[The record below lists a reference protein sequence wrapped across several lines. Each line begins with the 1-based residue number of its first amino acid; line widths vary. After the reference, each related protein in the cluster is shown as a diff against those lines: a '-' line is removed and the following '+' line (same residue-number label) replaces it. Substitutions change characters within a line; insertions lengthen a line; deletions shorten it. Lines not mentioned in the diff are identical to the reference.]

1 MKNTKLQWNMV
12 EAYSKMTFHRS
23 QFACNLQP
31 TKKKST
37 VTKIGVIFVV
47 VIVFKFNN
55 KTVKYS
61 CTVFFVHIFTAIYSF
76 LFFIVIFSFIFVIH
90 KTTQSKKKT
99 RNKNS

>member
-1 MKNTKLQWNMV
+1 MV
-12 EAYSKMTFHRS
+12 EAHSKMTFHRS

-61 CTVFFVHIFTAIYSF
+61 CTYSFFFFNIFAAIYSF
-76 LFFIVIFSFIFVIH
+76 LLFIVIFSFIFVIH
-90 KTTQSKKKT
+90 KTTQSKKNNETKIVESEIC
-99 RNKNS
+99 RI